1 MKKRLV
7 LPLLVIAM
15 ILAGWVLEDAAGTIG
30 GSQRAMENFL
40 FRLEGGNIRTLKT
53 ADNGNY
59 TAILYESPE
68 GIRTCAMFERK
79 LLSLRSLY
87 RGMQRDARDDGLQL
101 TGGWTEGGIRPSRC
115 DAVVWGDN
123 SDGEVTAYSLNYGV
137 SGETAVTCTEVP
149 AEYILHLY
157 DLDGAPEFPGNLR
170 LE

>member
-7 LPLLVIAM
+7 LPLLVVVM
-15 ILAGWVLEDAAGTIG
+15 ILAGWVLEGAAGTIG
-30 GSQRAMENFL
+30 GSQSAMEHFL
-40 FRLEGGNIRTLKT
+40 FQLEGGNIRTLKT
-53 ADNGNY
+53 VEDGNY
-59 TAILYESPE
+59 TVILYESPE

-79 LLSLRSLY
+79 LLSLRSRY
-87 RGMQRDARDDGLQL
+87 RGMQRDAQDDGLQQ

-115 DAVVWGDN
+115 YAVVWGDN
-123 SDGEVTAYSLNYGV
+123 SSGEVTAYSLNYGV
-137 SGETAVTCTEVP
+137 SGDTAVTCSEVP